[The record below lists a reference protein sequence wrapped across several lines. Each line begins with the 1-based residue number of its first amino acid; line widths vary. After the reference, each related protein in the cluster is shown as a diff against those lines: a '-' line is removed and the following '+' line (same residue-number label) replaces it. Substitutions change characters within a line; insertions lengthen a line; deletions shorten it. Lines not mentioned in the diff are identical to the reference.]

1 MQRSRLVAVLKTL
14 DLKARTRFLA
24 YVSAPFFNKNEKVS
38 RLCTYILQYAPD
50 FEHPRL
56 QKNAVYAHVFQRE
69 GYAELPLNNVISDL
83 LQLLYDFLAYQRY
96 QAQPHFKRELL
107 LAELLDRELYGEVER
122 FAEKTAPVQ
131 HYETYLHAYRLHEK
145 WDEAA
150 IAKGKRGYNEHL
162 QYSADALDL
171 YYYCNKLRIACD
183 MASRNAVIQAGY
195 ECHFLPEVLAWLE
208 QNTALV
214 EAAPIL
220 QVYLQALQMLSE
232 TDQTGHY
239 FALKN
244 LLAQHI
250 ALFSRQE
257 LQSLY
262 HYCLNYCVRQI
273 NSGQSAFYR
282 EVLDLYKLLLQENIL
297 LQNGHLSQWA
307 YNNIITA
314 GIRLREYDWTEEFIQ
329 RYREYLQP
337 EVQHNAYTYNLA
349 TLFYEK
355 GEFANALQQLQ
366 NVEFTDAF
374 YHLSA
379 KIIQMKSYYALNE
392 TEPFMALLEATRKFL
407 SRNHQ
412 LSDYQKKSN
421 ANFVKLSRK
430 LYQLRQ
436 CKALVSARNFHQRSA
451 DLLGQ
456 VQRMQ
461 PLSNKDWLEEAVR
474 EFEDPARAGQVLKI

>member
-1 MQRSRLVAVLKTL
+1 MQRSRLIAVLKTL
-14 DLKARTRFLA
+14 DLKACTRFGT
-24 YVSAPFFNKNEKVS
+24 YVASPFFNKNEKVR
-38 RLCTYILQYAPD
+38 RLCAHILQYAPD
-50 FEHPRL
+50 FEHAAL
-56 QKNAVYAHVFQRE
+56 QKKAVYTQVFQKK
-69 GYAELPLNNVISDL
+69 GYEELPLNNVISDL
-83 LQLLYDFLAYQRY
+83 LQLLYDFLAHQRY
-96 QAQPHFKRELL
+96 QSQPHQKREFLL
-107 LAELLDRELYGEVER
+107 SELLDRELYSEVER
-122 FAEKTAPVQ
+122 FAEKAIPVQ
-131 HYETYLHAYRLHEK
+131 HYEAYLHAYRLHEK
-145 WDEAA
+145 ADEAA

-162 QYSADALDL
+162 QRGADALDL

-183 MASRNAVIQAGY
+183 MASRNAVIQAKY
-195 ECHFLPEVLAWLE
+195 ECHFLPEVLVWLE
-208 QNTALV
+208 QNSGLV
-214 EAAPIL
+214 QEAPII
-220 QVYLQALQMLSE
+220 QVYLQALRMLTE
-232 TDQTGHY
+232 TDQAAH
-239 FALKN
+239 FFELKN
-244 LLAQHI
+244 LLSQHI
-250 ALFSRQE
+250 NLFSRHE

-273 NSGQSAFYR
+273 NSGQGAFYR

-314 GIRLREYDWTEEFIQ
+314 GIRLREYDWTGEFIQ
-329 RYREYLQP
+329 HYREYLQP
-337 EVQHNAYTYNLA
+337 DAQHNAYTYNLA

-355 GEFANALQQLQ
+355 GEYANALQQLQ

-379 KIIQMKSYYALNE
+379 KIIQLKSYYALNE

-407 SRNHQ
+407 ARNHQ

-461 PLSNKDWLEEAVR
+461 PLSNKDWLEEAVK
-474 EFEDPARAGQVLKI
+474 EFEDLKI

>member
-1 MQRSRLVAVLKTL
+1 MQRSRLIIVLKTL
-14 DLKARTRFLA
+14 DLKARTRFIE
-24 YVSAPFFNKNEKVS
+24 YVASPFFNKNEKVR
-38 RLCTYILQYAPD
+38 RLCSLVLQYAPD
-50 FEHPRL
+50 FEHSAL
-56 QKNAVYAHVFQRE
+56 HKKAVYKYVFQQE
-69 GYAELPLNNVISDL
+69 GYADLPLNNVISDL
-83 LQLLYDFLAYQRY
+83 LQLLYDFLALHRY
-96 QAQPHFKRELL
+96 QAQMQLKRELL
-107 LAELLDRELYGEVER
+107 LGELLDRELYGEVER
-122 FAEKTAPVQ
+122 FADKAIPVG

-145 WDEAA
+145 SDEAA

-162 QYSADALDL
+162 QQGADAFDL

-208 QNTALV
+208 QNTAIV

-220 QVYLQALQMLSE
+220 QVYLQALQMLQE
-232 TDQTGHY
+232 TDQAMHY
-239 FALKN
+239 FALKS

-262 HYCLNYCVRQI
+262 HYCLNFCVRQI
-273 NSGQSAFYR
+273 NSGQGVYYR

-314 GIRLREYDWTEEFIQ
+314 GIRLREYDWTGEFIK
-329 RYREYLQP
+329 RYREFLQP
-337 EVQHNAYTYNLA
+337 DAQHNAYTYNLA

-355 GEFANALQQLQ
+355 GEPAKALQQLQ

-379 KIIQMKSYYALNE
+379 KIIQLKSYYALNE

-407 SRNHQ
+407 SRNNQ

-421 ANFVKLSRK
+421 ANFVKLSRG
-430 LYQLRQ
+430 LFQLRQ
-436 CKALVSARNFHQRSA
+436 CKSLVAGRVFRQRNA
-451 DLLGQ
+451 NLLAQ
-456 VQRMQ
+456 VQRIQ
-461 PLSNKDWLEEAVR
+461 PLANKDWLEEA
-474 EFEDPARAGQVLKI
+474 LKRLGSD

>member
-1 MQRSRLVAVLKTL
+1 MHRSRLLIVLKTL
-14 DLKARTRFLA
+14 DLKARTRFA
-24 YVSAPFFNKNEKVS
+24 DYVSSPIFNKNEKVR
-38 RLCTYILQYAPD
+38 RLCAHLLQFAPD
-50 FEHPRL
+50 FEHPGL
-56 QKNAVYAHVFQRE
+56 EKKKVYKYVFQKD

-83 LQLLYDFLAYQRY
+83 LQLLYDFLAHQRY
-96 QAQPHFKRELL
+96 QAQPHLKRELL
-107 LAELLDRELYGEVER
+107 LGELLDRELYSDVGR
-122 FAEKTAPVQ
+122 FAEKGIPVQ
-131 HYETYLHAYRLHEK
+131 HYEGYLHEYRLHEK
-145 WDEAA
+145 ADEAA
-150 IAKGKRGYNEHL
+150 LAKGKRGYNVHL
-162 QYSADALDL
+162 QQGADAFDL

-183 MASRNAVIQAGY
+183 MASRNTVIQARY
-195 ECHFLPEVLAWLE
+195 ECHFLPEVLAWLKQKPE
-208 QNTALV
+208 LV
-214 EAAPIL
+214 QQSPIL
-220 QVYLQALQMLSE
+220 QVYLQALLMLSE
-232 TDQTGHY
+232 KDQANHY
-239 FALKN
+239 FDLKN
-244 LLAQHI
+244 LLSEHI

-273 NSGQSAFYR
+273 NSGQGAYYR

-314 GIRLREYDWTEEFIQ
+314 GIRLREYDWTGDFIQ
-329 RYREYLQP
+329 HYREYLQP
-337 EVQHNAYTYNLA
+337 EAQHNVYNYNLA
-349 TLFYEK
+349 ALFYEK
-355 GEFANALQQLQ
+355 GEYSSALQQLQ

-379 KIIQMKSYYALNE
+379 KIIQMKSYFALNE

-436 CKALVSARNFHQRSA
+436 CKPLVSARHFQQRSA
-451 DLLGQ
+451 DLLRQ
-456 VQRMQ
+456 VQLVQ

-474 EFEDPARAGQVLKI
+474 GEYGSGPEVQH